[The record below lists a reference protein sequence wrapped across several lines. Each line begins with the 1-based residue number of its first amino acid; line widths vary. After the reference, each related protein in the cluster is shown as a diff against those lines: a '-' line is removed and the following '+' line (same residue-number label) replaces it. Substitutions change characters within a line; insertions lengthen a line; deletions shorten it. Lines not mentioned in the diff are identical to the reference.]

1 MSMPAEILNTKP
13 TLAHLLQGFAD
24 APEIEISGIASD
36 SRKIGEGDLFLACAG
51 ASGHGLD
58 YVADVTRAG
67 AAAIAWDSTT
77 GAVPTAN
84 SEMIMVSVPDLGQ
97 HLGEI
102 ANRFY
107 DFPSKAMQVVG
118 VTGTNG
124 KTTVAWLIA
133 QCLERLGQ
141 RCAYL
146 GTLGSGIG
154 EIEAGDGMT
163 TPAAVE
169 LHGRFA
175 DFRDQG
181 AMHTAM
187 EVSSHALA
195 QNRVD
200 GAFFDS
206 VLFTNL
212 SRDHLDYHGDMQ
224 SYAETKAGLFSAGS
238 PEHRII
244 NVDSDFGAELA
255 GRFGQEAVIVS
266 TDTSRAAS
274 HKAHVFVSSVD
285 GNEFGSI
292 VRVRSSWGNAEFTLP
307 LLGDFNV
314 ENAVIV
320 LAFLLEQGVSTTE
333 ACEALSQATAP
344 PGRLQRVAST
354 ANLPRVY
361 VDYAHTPAA
370 IEVALKAL
378 RVHCKGELC
387 CVFGCGGDRDAGKR
401 PLMAQA
407 AESLA
412 DRVVITNDNPRTEAP
427 EKIIAEVV
435 AGLADSEVA
444 EIIEDRA
451 AAIAWAIATAASDDV
466 VLLAGKGH
474 EDYQLLGT
482 ERLDFSDY
490 TVAAENL
497 AKRAATTGAS
507 Q

>member
-1 MSMPAEILNTKP
+1 MSMPAAILNTKP
-13 TLAHLLQGFAD
+13 TLAHLLQGFAE

-58 YVADVTRAG
+58 YVADVTRAR

-77 GAVPTAN
+77 GAAPTAS
-84 SEMIMVSVPDLGQ
+84 SETIMLSVPDLGQ

-107 DFPSKAMQVVG
+107 DFPSKAMHVVG

-133 QCLERLGQ
+133 QCLEHLGQ

-181 AMHTAM
+181 AMHAAM

-200 GAFFDS
+200 GVFFDS

-224 SYAETKAGLFSAGS
+224 SYAETKAGLFSATN
-238 PEHRII
+238 PEHRVI
-244 NVDSDFGAELA
+244 NVDSDFGTELA
-255 GRFGQEAVIVS
+255 DRFGQDAVIVS
-266 TDTSRAAS
+266 TDTARAATQE
-274 HKAHVFVSSVD
+274 AHVFVSSVD
-285 GNEFGSI
+285 PNEFGSV
-292 VRVRSSWGNAEFTLP
+292 VRVRSSWGDGEFALP

-320 LAFLLEQGVSTTE
+320 LAFLLEQGVSMTH
-333 ACEALSQATAP
+333 ACETLSQVSAP
-344 PGRLQRVAST
+344 PGRLQRVVSA

-370 IEVALKAL
+370 IQVALNAL
-378 RVHCKGELC
+378 RVHCKGKLC

-407 AESLA
+407 AEELA
-412 DRVVITNDNPRTEAP
+412 DRIVITNDNPRTEAP
-427 EKIIAEVV
+427 EAIIADVV
-435 AGLADSEVA
+435 AGLDNAKAAV
-444 EIIEDRA
+444 IIEDRG
-451 AAIAWAIATAASDDV
+451 AAIAWAIATAGPDDV

-490 TVAAENL
+490 TVAAANL
-497 AKRAATTGAS
+497 AKRAATMEAS
-507 Q
+507 K